1 MNTSAMQEG
10 VKRTLAHIEA
20 QARLADGYDTL
31 LAVPELPGEALNA
44 LGTLT
49 RLDDPARPNALPSVL
64 LETETGG
71 QAQIELC
78 PFGALALLSSDG
90 QMDSDPVAQA
100 LLDAG
105 ITPLFQG
112 DLDAADKWHGASLT
126 DWLFPR
132 RLSDAL
138 ALFDDLRS
146 RR

>member
-1 MNTSAMQEG
+1 MQEG
-10 VKRTLAHIEA
+10 VKRVLAHIET
-20 QARLADGYDTL
+20 QARQPEGYDAL
-31 LAVPELPGEALNA
+31 LAVPELPLAALTQM
-44 LGTLT
+44 GTLT
-49 RLDDPARPNALPSVL
+49 RLTDPARPNALPSLL

-71 QAQIELC
+71 QTQMELC
-78 PFGALALLSSDG
+78 PFGPLALISSDG
-90 QMDSDPVAQA
+90 QMDTDSVAQA

-112 DLDAADKWHGASLT
+112 DLDAADKWHGAALA

-132 RLSDAL
+132 RMADAL